1 MRVQTAGLISSYFPR
16 QCGLATFTKDLHDA
30 MAAMGGMDPM
40 VLAVDDRPAG
50 YAYPPEVRFQIQAG
64 RLADYQM
71 AADLL
76 NINQIDV
83 VYLQHEFGIF
93 GGHAGEHAL
102 ALAQNLRMPLVST
115 LHTVLSAPSTDQRAV
130 TRRLSDLSDRLVVMC
145 RAAAD
150 ILVNAYG
157 VPAGRIEV
165 IPHGIPDV
173 PFTDPAPRKA
183 QFGLEG
189 RPVLLTFGLISPDKG
204 LEVVVEALPRI
215 LERHPE
221 AVYVVLGAIHP
232 HVYRRDGN
240 AYLATLKRLAEKRGV
255 GRRVVFHSRFV
266 ALEELLSFLGAADV
280 YVTPYPGVDQ
290 ISSGTLAYAL
300 GAGKAVVSTPYRYAT
315 ELLAGE
321 RGRLFPFGDAAAL
334 AREVIGLLDDG
345 PGREAMRRRA
355 WEHGRHM
362 VWREV
367 AGTYLRLGEKVMGE
381 RVSRPRPIA
390 PFRIPQPDL
399 QGLPDI
405 SLEHLRTL
413 TDDTG
418 IIQHAVYATPE
429 RSRGYTTDDNARA
442 LVAAMLYHD
451 LTDDDSILPLS
462 RIYLSYIRHA
472 YDQGTRRFRNV
483 LSYDRRWDGGEA
495 FEDDV
500 QGRTLWALG
509 MTAALAREDATKA
522 LAGRL
527 FFDALQPVS
536 TFTSPRAWAFTLVG
550 IHAYLRRYSGDTFVR
565 RARAELAG
573 KLAGLFRDRA
583 SADWPWCENK
593 VTYDNAKIPHALIL
607 AGQWMPDPAMLKQG
621 LESLDWLVGLQ
632 MDGAGKVS
640 LIGNRGWM
648 VKGGDR
654 ARFDQQPV
662 DVMALVEACAEAWRA
677 TRDPLWRDRARRFL
691 WWFLGNNDTESLVYD
706 FETGGCRDGLQS
718 TGPNLNEGAE
728 STLAWLTSLITVHD
742 LLREE
747 AAEAGPPGQEP
758 AGAPPA

>member
-1 MRVQTAGLISSYFPR
+1 MKIQTAGLVSSYFPR

-30 MAAMGGMDPM
+30 MEATGEIRPM

-93 GGHAGEHAL
+93 GGHVGEHAL
-102 ALAQNLRMPLVST
+102 ALAQNLRMPMVST
-115 LHTVLSAPSTDQRAV
+115 LHTVLSSPDADQRAV
-130 TRRLSDLSDRLVVMC
+130 TRRVADLSDRLVVMC
-145 RAAAD
+145 RKAAD
-150 ILVNAYG
+150 ILVGAYG
-157 VPAGRIEV
+157 VPAGHIEV

-173 PFTDPAPRKA
+173 PFTDPARQKA
-183 QFGLEG
+183 QFGLGG
-189 RPVLLTFGLISPDKG
+189 RPILLTFGLLSPGKG
-204 LEVVVEALPRI
+204 LEVVVEALPNI
-215 LERHPE
+215 LKRHPE

-240 AYLATLKRLAEKRGV
+240 AYLARLKLLAEKRGV
-255 GRRVVFHSRFV
+255 ADHVVFHSRFV
-266 ALEELLSFLGAADV
+266 ALEELLAFIATADI
-280 YVTPYPGVDQ
+280 YITPYPGEDQ

-315 ELLAGE
+315 ELLADG
-321 RGRLFPFGDAAAL
+321 RGRLFPFGDSKAL
-334 AREVIGLLDDG
+334 GRVVVDLLDDA

-355 WEHGRHM
+355 WEYGRGM
-362 VWREV
+362 VWSRV
-367 AGTYLRLGEKVMGE
+367 ADAYLRLGEKVMEE
-381 RVSRPRPIA
+381 RMSRPRPVA
-390 PFRIPQPDL
+390 PFRVPQPDL

-405 SLEHLRTL
+405 GLGHLRTL

-418 IIQHAVYATPE
+418 IIQHATYATPE
-429 RSRGYTTDDNARA
+429 RARGYTTDDNARA
-442 LVAAMLYHD
+442 LAAAMLYHD
-451 LTDDDSILPLS
+451 LTGDDSILVQS
-462 RIYLSYIRHA
+462 RIYLSYLRHA
-472 YDQGTRRFRNV
+472 FDEGSRRFRNV
-483 LSYDRRWDGGEA
+483 MSYDRRWDANEA
-495 FEDDV
+495 FGDDV
-500 QGRTLWALG
+500 QGRALWALG
-509 MTAALAREDATKA
+509 ITAALAREEAAKT

-527 FFDALQPVS
+527 FFDALQPVL
-536 TFTSPRAWAFTLVG
+536 TFKSPRAWAFTLVG
-550 IHAYLRRYSGDTFVR
+550 IHAYLRRYSGDAFVR

-573 KLAGLFRDRA
+573 MLFGLFKDRG
-583 SADWPWCENK
+583 SPDWPWCESL

-607 AGQWMPDPAMLKQG
+607 AGQWIPDKAMLQQG

-632 MDGAGKVS
+632 MDADFKVS
-640 LIGNRGWM
+640 LIGNQGWM
-648 VKGGDR
+648 TKGGNR

-662 DVMALVEACAEAWRA
+662 DAMALVEACAEAWRA
-677 TRDPLWRDRARRFL
+677 TRDPMWRERARRFL

-706 FETGGCRDGLQS
+706 FETGGCRDGLQP

-728 STLAWLTSLITVHD
+728 STLAWLISLITVHD

-747 AAEAGPPGQEP
+747 AADAAP

>member
-1 MRVQTAGLISSYFPR
+1 MRVQTVGLVSSYSPR

-30 MAAMGGMDPM
+30 MAAAGGVTPM
-40 VLAVDDRPAG
+40 VLAVDDRPTG

-64 RLADYQM
+64 RLADYEM

-76 NINQIDV
+76 NINQTDV

-93 GGHAGEHAL
+93 GGRAGEHAF

-115 LHTVLSAPSTDQRAV
+115 LHTVLSAPSADQRAV
-130 TRRLSDLSDRLVVMC
+130 TRRLADLSDRLVVMC

-150 ILVNAYG
+150 ILEGAYG
-157 VPAGRIEV
+157 VPASRIEV

-173 PFTDPAPRKA
+173 PFTDPAPRKE

-189 RPVLLTFGLISPDKG
+189 RPILLTFGLISPDKG

-215 LERHPE
+215 LARHPD
-221 AVYVVLGAIHP
+221 AVYVVLGAVHP

-240 AYLATLKRLAEKRGV
+240 AYLASLKRLAEKRGV
-255 GRRVVFHSRFV
+255 GEHVVFHSRFM

-280 YVTPYPGVDQ
+280 YVTPYPGADQ

-300 GAGKAVVSTPYRYAT
+300 GAGKAIVSTPYRYAI
-315 ELLAGE
+315 ELLADG
-321 RGRLFPFGDAAAL
+321 RGRLFPFGDAETL
-334 AREVIGLLDDG
+334 AREVIGLLDDE
-345 PGREAMRRRA
+345 PGRAAMRRRA
-355 WEHGRHM
+355 WEHGRNM
-362 VWREV
+362 VWKEV
-367 AGTYLRLGEKVMGE
+367 AAAYLRLGERVTGE

-390 PFRIPQPDL
+390 PFLIPRPDL

-442 LVAAMLYHD
+442 LVAATLYHD
-451 LTDDDSILPLS
+451 LTGDDSILPQS
-462 RIYLSYIRHA
+462 RIYLAYLRHA
-472 YDQGTRRFRNV
+472 YDEGSRRFRNV
-483 LSYDRRWDGGEA
+483 LSYDRRWDRKEA
-495 FEDDV
+495 FGDDV
-500 QGRTLWALG
+500 QGRALWALG
-509 MTAALAREDATKA
+509 MTAALAQEDATKA

-527 FFDALQPVS
+527 FFDALQPVV

-550 IHAYLRRYSGDTFVR
+550 IHAYLRRFSGDTLVR
-565 RARAELAG
+565 RARTELAG
-573 KLAGLFRDRA
+573 RLAGLFRTRA
-583 SADWPWCENK
+583 APDWPWCEAK

-607 AGQWMPDPAMLKQG
+607 SGQWIPDAAMLRQG
-621 LESLDWLVGLQ
+621 LESLEWLVGLQ
-632 MDGAGKVS
+632 LDGTGKVS

-648 VKGGDR
+648 EQGQGR

-662 DVMALVEACAEAWRA
+662 DAMALVEACAEAWRA
-677 TRDPLWRDRARRFL
+677 TQEPVWRDRARRFL
-691 WWFLGNNDTESLVYD
+691 WWFLGNNDTESLIYD

-718 TGPNLNEGAE
+718 MGPNLNEGAE

-747 AAEAGPPGQEP
+747 AAGT
-758 AGAPPA
+758 PPAEAPAA

>member
-1 MRVQTAGLISSYFPR
+1 
-16 QCGLATFTKDLHDA
+16 
-30 MAAMGGMDPM
+30 MAATGRIAPM

-93 GGHAGEHAL
+93 GGRAGEHVF

-115 LHTVLSAPSTDQRAV
+115 LHTVLSAPNPDQRAA
-130 TRRLSDLSDRLVVMC
+130 TRQLAERSDRLVVMC
-145 RAAAD
+145 RTAAD
-150 ILVNAYG
+150 ILMSAYG
-157 VPAGRIEV
+157 VPAARIEV

-173 PFTDPAPRKA
+173 PFTDPAQSKA

-189 RPVLLTFGLISPDKG
+189 RPILLTFGLLSPGKG
-204 LEVVVEALPRI
+204 LELVVEALPRV
-215 LERHPE
+215 LAAHPG

-240 AYLATLKRLAEKRGV
+240 AYLTGLKRLAEKRGV
-255 GRRVVFHSRFV
+255 GSHVVFHSRFV
-266 ALEELLSFLGAADV
+266 ALEELLAFLGAADV
-280 YVTPYPGVDQ
+280 YITPYPNPDQ
-290 ISSGTLAYAL
+290 ISSGTLAYAV

-315 ELLAGE
+315 ELLAGG
-321 RGRLFPFGDAAAL
+321 RGRLFPFGDAEAL
-334 AREVIGLLDDG
+334 AREIVGVLDDEA
-345 PGREAMRRRA
+345 GRAAMRRKA
-355 WEHGRHM
+355 WEYGRHM
-362 VWREV
+362 VWSEV
-367 AGTYLRLGEKVMGE
+367 AAAYLKLGEQVMAG

-390 PFRIPQPDL
+390 PFRVPEPDL
-399 QGLPDI
+399 QVLPDI
-405 SLEHLRTL
+405 DLEHLRTL

-429 RSRGYTTDDNARA
+429 RARGYTADDNARA
-442 LVAAMLYHD
+442 LVATMLHHD
-451 LTDDDSILPLS
+451 LLGDDAVLPLS
-462 RIYLSYIRHA
+462 RTYLSYLRHA
-472 YDQGTRRFRNV
+472 YDEKTRRFRNV
-483 LSYDRRWDGGEA
+483 LSYDRRWDPAEPFG
-495 FEDDV
+495 DDV
-500 QGRTLWALG
+500 QGRALWALG
-509 MTAALAREDATKA
+509 LTAALAQEDATKA

-527 FFDALQPVS
+527 FCDALPPVA

-550 IHAYLRRYSGDTFVR
+550 IHAYLCRFSGDTLVR
-565 RARAELAG
+565 RVRAELAE
-573 KLAGLFRDRA
+573 KLAGLFRARA
-583 SADWPWCENK
+583 TKEWPWCEPT

-607 AGQWMPDPAMLKQG
+607 AGQWMPDPAMLAQG
-621 LESLDWLVGLQ
+621 LASLEWLVGLQ
-632 MDGAGKVS
+632 MDGLGKVS

-648 VKGGDR
+648 TKGQDR

-662 DVMALVEACAEAWRA
+662 DAMALVEACAEAWRA
-677 TRDPLWRDRARRFL
+677 TRDSVWRDRARRFL

-747 AAEAGPPGQEP
+747 IAAAV
-758 AGAPPA
+758 APVAT

>member
-1 MRVQTAGLISSYFPR
+1 MKVQTAGLVSSYFPR
-16 QCGLATFTKDLHDA
+16 QCGLATFTKDLRDA
-30 MAAMGGMDPM
+30 MAETGKFAPM
-40 VLAVDDRPAG
+40 VLAVDDQLAG

-64 RLADYQM
+64 RLADYQT

-93 GGHAGEHAL
+93 GGRAGEHAF

-115 LHTVLSAPSTDQRAV
+115 LHTVLSAPSADQRAA
-130 TRRLSDLSDRLVVMC
+130 TRRLADLSDRLVVMC

-150 ILVNAYG
+150 ILKGTYG
-157 VPAGRIEV
+157 VPGNRIEV

-173 PFTDPAPRKA
+173 PFTDPTLQKE
-183 QFGLEG
+183 QFGLAG
-189 RPVLLTFGLISPDKG
+189 KPILLTFGLLSPGKG

-215 LERHPE
+215 LERHPG

-255 GRRVVFHSRFV
+255 ADHVVFHSRFV
-266 ALEELLSFLGAADV
+266 ALEELLAFLGAADI
-280 YVTPYPGVDQ
+280 YVTPYPGADQ

-300 GAGKAVVSTPYRYAT
+300 GAGKAVVSTPFLYAS
-315 ELLAGE
+315 ELLADG
-321 RGRLFPFGDAAAL
+321 RGRLFPFGDAEAL
-334 AREVIGLLDDG
+334 ARVVVDLLDNA
-345 PGREAMRRRA
+345 PAREEMRKRA
-355 WEHGRHM
+355 WEHGRNM
-362 VWREV
+362 VWKSV
-367 AGTYLRLGEKVMGE
+367 AGDYLRLGEKVMGE
-381 RVSRPRPIA
+381 RVSRPRPVA
-390 PFRIPQPDL
+390 PFRVPRPDL

-405 SLEHLRTL
+405 SWAHLRTL

-418 IIQHAVYATPE
+418 IIQHALYATPE
-429 RSRGYTTDDNARA
+429 RARGYTTDDNARA
-442 LVAAMLYHD
+442 LSAAMLYHD
-451 LTDDDSILPLS
+451 LTGDDSILPLS
-462 RIYLSYIRHA
+462 RIYLSFLRHA
-472 YDQGTRRFRNV
+472 FDEKTRRFRNIM
-483 LSYDRRWDGGEA
+483 SYDRRWKAREV

-500 QGRTLWALG
+500 QGRALWALG
-509 MTAALAREDATKA
+509 MTAALAREEATKT

-527 FFDALQPVS
+527 FFEALQPVA

-550 IHAYLRRYSGDTFVR
+550 IHAYLRRYSGDSFVR
-565 RARAELAG
+565 RARTELAG
-573 KLAGLFRDRA
+573 LLAGLFRNRP
-583 SADWPWCENK
+583 SPDWPWCETK

-607 AGQWMPDPAMLKQG
+607 AGQWIPDAAMLKQG
-621 LESLDWLVGLQ
+621 LESLDWLVRLQ
-632 MDGAGKVS
+632 LDGTGKVS
-640 LIGNRGWM
+640 LIGNQGWM
-648 VKGGDR
+648 TKGKGR

-662 DVMALVEACAEAWRA
+662 DAMALVEACAEAWRA

-691 WWFLGNNDTESLVYD
+691 WWFLGNNDTESLIYD

-728 STLAWLTSLITVHD
+728 STLAWLISLITVHD

-747 AAEAGPPGQEP
+747 AAEAPP
-758 AGAPPA
+758 AGAASA